1 MADQSQDV
9 NGPTVRAHE
18 RLWSQMLF
26 LSGIYRQ
33 TLQLTPWS
41 ITLGGGVWI
50 SGHTAYSSPKNRLP
64 GPTDHLVWWGTESD
78 YPYHHFSLDTYK
90 CCSWS
95 KIIQP
100 FLICKLQYVGL
111 VNPFGNK
118 LYWLTS
124 SLQIHILTWWHAYF
138 CNHSC
143 ICCFSHCLVT
153 VLATLNIRAHSV
165 LTPLSNWWDCLNF
178 RD

>member
-1 MADQSQDV
+1 MWMAPLWELM
-9 NGPTVRAHE
+9 NGCG
-18 RLWSQMLF
+18 LQMLF
-26 LSGIYRQ
+26 LSGIYLQ

-41 ITLGGGVWI
+41 ITLGGAAVWI
-50 SGHTAYSSPKNRLP
+50 SGHTTYSSPKNKLP
-64 GPTDHLVWWGTESD
+64 GPIDHLVWWGTESD
-78 YPYHHFSLDTYK
+78 YPYHRFSLDTY
-90 CCSWS
+90 CSWS

-100 FLICKLQYVGL
+100 FLKCKLQYIGL
-111 VNPFGNK
+111 GNPFGNK
-118 LYWLTS
+118 LYWLTT

-153 VLATLNIRAHSV
+153 VLNTLYIRAHSV
-165 LTPLSNWWDCLNF
+165 LTPLANWWDCLNF